1 MSPLLGMWVGA
12 SIHAVAAV
20 ALGAITMRLK
30 GSFFVMSTL
39 AFGAVVHIS
48 ANNLRQF
55 TGGASGLSIPLQPS
69 WVNLVFVSKV
79 TFAYVAL
86 ALVVMFF
93 LVTKLIAG
101 SKIGYSLVAFREND
115 SAARA
120 LGIRTLPL
128 RIGVF
133 ALSAGMTSLCGT
145 FHAQYYLYVD
155 PDSVLSLNLSLNLAL
170 MAIVGGVDSLW
181 SDHRGNHGD
190 HRIFR
195 DAGHSWR
202 SDIRAYPTRLCH
214 DRHHCAGC
222 RSERS
227 GTRGRQVADGEA
239 GMATLV
245 ASGLAKSFGGLAA
258 VRDVAFEARAGEV
271 LSIIG
276 PNGAGKTTVFNLL
289 TGFIAPDAGSA
300 TLDGRPLNR
309 ISPEA
314 RCRAGL
320 VRTFQ
325 IVQPFRG
332 LSVLDNVVMGAML
345 RVASIREARMVAS
358 DVLEQLGMSVLAQ
371 MPAGSLSIGDR
382 KRLEM
387 AKALATS
394 PSVLL
399 LDEVMGG
406 LIPVEV
412 RNMIAFIRTLRDRG
426 IAVVIIEHHMS
437 AVMQL
442 SDHILVLQNGWPIAR
457 GTPADVSR
465 DPVVLS
471 AYLGPKFTIGG
482 SASSC

>member
-1 MSPLLGMWVGA
+1 
-12 SIHAVAAV
+12 
-20 ALGAITMRLK
+20 
-30 GSFFVMSTL
+30 
-39 AFGAVVHIS
+39 
-48 ANNLRQF
+48 
-55 TGGASGLSIPLQPS
+55 
-69 WVNLVFVSKV
+69 
-79 TFAYVAL
+79 
-86 ALVVMFF
+86 
-93 LVTKLIAG
+93 
-101 SKIGYSLVAFREND
+101 
-115 SAARA
+115 
-120 LGIRTLPL
+120 
-128 RIGVF
+128 
-133 ALSAGMTSLCGT
+133 
-145 FHAQYYLYVD
+145 
-155 PDSVLSLNLSLNLAL
+155 
-170 MAIVGGVDSLW
+170 
-181 SDHRGNHGD
+181 
-190 HRIFR
+190 
-195 DAGHSWR
+195 
-202 SDIRAYPTRLCH
+202 
-214 DRHHCAGC
+214 
-222 RSERS
+222 
-227 GTRGRQVADGEA
+227 
-239 GMATLV
+239 MATLI

-300 TLDGRPLNR
+300 TLDGRPLNNM
-309 ISPEA
+309 SPEA
-314 RCRAGL
+314 RCSAGL

-345 RVASIREARMVAS
+345 RVASIREARAVAAE
-358 DVLEQLGMSVLAQ
+358 VLEQLDMSALAQ
-371 MPAGSLSIGDR
+371 MSAGSLSIGDR

-442 SDHILVLQNGWPIAR
+442 SDHILVLQNGRPIAG

-482 SASSC
+482 SAPSC

>member
-1 MSPLLGMWVGA
+1 
-12 SIHAVAAV
+12 
-20 ALGAITMRLK
+20 
-30 GSFFVMSTL
+30 
-39 AFGAVVHIS
+39 
-48 ANNLRQF
+48 
-55 TGGASGLSIPLQPS
+55 
-69 WVNLVFVSKV
+69 
-79 TFAYVAL
+79 
-86 ALVVMFF
+86 
-93 LVTKLIAG
+93 
-101 SKIGYSLVAFREND
+101 
-115 SAARA
+115 
-120 LGIRTLPL
+120 
-128 RIGVF
+128 
-133 ALSAGMTSLCGT
+133 
-145 FHAQYYLYVD
+145 
-155 PDSVLSLNLSLNLAL
+155 
-170 MAIVGGVDSLW
+170 
-181 SDHRGNHGD
+181 
-190 HRIFR
+190 
-195 DAGHSWR
+195 
-202 SDIRAYPTRLCH
+202 
-214 DRHHCAGC
+214 
-222 RSERS
+222 
-227 GTRGRQVADGEA
+227 
-239 GMATLV
+239 MATLT
-245 ASGLAKSFGGLAA
+245 ASGLAKKFGGLAA
-258 VRDVAFEARAGEV
+258 VSDVAFEARGGEV

-289 TGFIAPDAGSA
+289 TGFITPDAGSA
-300 TLDGRPLNR
+300 TLDGKPLNKM
-309 ISPEA
+309 SPEA
-314 RCRAGL
+314 RCSAGL

-345 RVASIREARMVAS
+345 RVGSIREARMVAS
-358 DVLEQLGMSVLAQ
+358 DVLEQLGMSALAQ

-412 RNMIAFIRTLRDRG
+412 RSMIGFIRTLRDRG

-442 SDHILVLQNGWPIAR
+442 SDHILVLQNGRPIAR

>member
-1 MSPLLGMWVGA
+1 
-12 SIHAVAAV
+12 
-20 ALGAITMRLK
+20 
-30 GSFFVMSTL
+30 
-39 AFGAVVHIS
+39 
-48 ANNLRQF
+48 
-55 TGGASGLSIPLQPS
+55 
-69 WVNLVFVSKV
+69 
-79 TFAYVAL
+79 
-86 ALVVMFF
+86 
-93 LVTKLIAG
+93 
-101 SKIGYSLVAFREND
+101 
-115 SAARA
+115 
-120 LGIRTLPL
+120 
-128 RIGVF
+128 
-133 ALSAGMTSLCGT
+133 
-145 FHAQYYLYVD
+145 
-155 PDSVLSLNLSLNLAL
+155 
-170 MAIVGGVDSLW
+170 
-181 SDHRGNHGD
+181 
-190 HRIFR
+190 
-195 DAGHSWR
+195 
-202 SDIRAYPTRLCH
+202 
-214 DRHHCAGC
+214 
-222 RSERS
+222 
-227 GTRGRQVADGEA
+227 
-239 GMATLV
+239 MATLI

-258 VRDVAFEARAGEV
+258 VCDVAFEARAGEV

-300 TLDGRPLNR
+300 TLDGRPLNNM
-309 ISPEA
+309 SPEA
-314 RCRAGL
+314 RCSAGL

-325 IVQPFRG
+325 IVQPFRA

-358 DVLEQLGMSVLAQ
+358 GVLEQLDMSALAHV
-371 MPAGSLSIGDR
+371 PAGSLSIGDR

-442 SDHILVLQNGWPIAR
+442 SDHILVLQNGRPIAR